1 MKIPYFDA
9 HCDTI
14 YRCEET
20 GCDAALEMEADRE
33 AQQAYYEACCHLRE
47 NGGHIDLL
55 RGRGFAGYGQFFACI
70 GTRKMHRQTE
80 CSHSVCSSMPVFYRK

>member
-33 AQQAYYEACCHLRE
+33 AQQAYYEACCHLRC
-47 NGGHIDLL
+47 NGGGNC
-55 RGRGFAGYGQFFACI
+55 R
-70 GTRKMHRQTE
+70 
-80 CSHSVCSSMPVFYRK
+80 V